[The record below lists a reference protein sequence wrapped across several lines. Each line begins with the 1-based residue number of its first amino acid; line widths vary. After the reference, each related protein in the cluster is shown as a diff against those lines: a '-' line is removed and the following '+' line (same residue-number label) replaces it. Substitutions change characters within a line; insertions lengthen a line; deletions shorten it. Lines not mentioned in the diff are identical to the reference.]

1 MQRCLEVARSG
12 VRWLGA
18 GLWAACAMQVSAAT
32 VQVTVQDGAG
42 KPLHGAIVFLESPE
56 AKKLVRPAPNVEMVQ
71 QKRQF
76 VPDVMVI
83 PVGTEVR
90 FPNHDTVRHHVY
102 SFSAAKKFELKLYAG
117 TPANPVLF
125 DQPGVVVL
133 GCNIHDQ
140 MVAWVLVVETPFYAQ
155 TTAAVPTVRL
165 EKVPA
170 GTYKLRA
177 WHAGLPVGAPAHEQA
192 LTVTE
197 PGAAT
202 PVVVKLQGAGP

>member
-1 MQRCLEVARSG
+1 MQGFLTVYRPRLWA
-12 VRWLGA
+12 LLA
-18 GLWAACAMQVSAAT
+18 GLLAGLPAGAAT
-32 VQVTVQDGAG
+32 VQVAVQDGSG
-42 KPLHGAIVFLESPE
+42 RPLSGAVVFLDSPE
-56 AKKLVRPAPNVEMVQ
+56 AKKLVRPAQGVEMAQ

-76 VPDVMVI
+76 VPDLLVI

-90 FPNHDTVRHHVY
+90 FPNNDTVRHHVY
-102 SFSAAKKFELKLYAG
+102 SFSPAKKFELKLYAG

-140 MVAWVLVVETPFYAQ
+140 MVAWVLVVETPFHAQ
-155 TTAAVPTVRL
+155 TSVSAPTARL

-170 GTYKLRA
+170 GAYKLRV
-177 WHAGLPVGAPAHEQA
+177 WHAGLPVGAPAYEQA

-197 PGAAT
+197 PGAAA
-202 PVVVKLQGAGP
+202 PVVVKLQGTVQ